1 MNLDRMLPFGGKS
14 IIPDTRRI
22 SDMKD
27 VIYDK
32 EWLKNVSDAD
42 LYYMYRDLATCKE
55 DQVLINKNCLRYDIT
70 IIPPFNLGNE
80 LVKTAGH
87 YHPVIE
93 GTEHT
98 YPEVYEVL
106 EGEAH
111 YLIQKLEGDK
121 VTDVVFIEAKKG
133 DKIIIPPNYG
143 HVTINPSDKELKMA
157 NWVSN
162 DFSSIYEPY
171 KNYRGAAYFELKNGE
186 IIPNTNY
193 GEIPEMNYLKPIN
206 IAELGFNRDEDM
218 YNLIKEVEN
227 LHFLN
232 KPHEYVW
239 LWELVLDI

>member
-1 MNLDRMLPFGGKS
+1 MNLERILPFGGKS
-14 IIPDTRRI
+14 IIPATRKI

-27 VIYDK
+27 VIFDSQ
-32 EWLKNVSDAD
+32 WFKNTQDAD
-42 LYYMYRDLATCKE
+42 LYFMYRNLSTCKE
-55 DQVLINKNCLRYDIT
+55 DQTLINEKCIRYDIT
-70 IIPPFNLGNE
+70 IIPPKNLGNE

-106 EGEAH
+106 DGEAH

-121 VTDVVFIEAKKG
+121 ITDVIFIEAKKG
-133 DKIIIPPNYG
+133 DKVIIPPNYG
-143 HVTINPSDKELKMA
+143 HVTINPSNKELKMA

-162 DFSSIYEPY
+162 DFSSIYGPY
-171 KNYRGAAYFELKNGE
+171 KNHGGAAYFELKDGE
-186 IIPNTNY
+186 IIPNKNY
-193 GEIPEMNYLKPIN
+193 EDIPEINHLKPKN
-206 IAELGFNRDEDM
+206 IPDIGFNKNEDM

-227 LHFLN
+227 LNFLN

-239 LWELVLDI
+239 LWELVLEV